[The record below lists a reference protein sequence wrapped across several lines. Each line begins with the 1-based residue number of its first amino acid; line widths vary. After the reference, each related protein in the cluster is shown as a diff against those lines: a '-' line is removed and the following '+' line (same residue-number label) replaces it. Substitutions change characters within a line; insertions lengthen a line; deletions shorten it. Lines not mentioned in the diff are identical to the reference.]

1 MDTNYRS
8 RQEYLKI
15 ATEIVDEAGLYLI
28 EKFGEVK
35 EIKIKEEKHWSVKE
49 DKECDLMYE
58 NFFRK
63 KTPEVGLYTEEG
75 ERDLSHDLTWV
86 VDPIEGT
93 TNFGAGI
100 PFFATQACLMEKGVT
115 VVTVLDAPLTKM
127 RFTAILG
134 EGAMLNGKKI
144 KVGEKGLAE
153 ALLAVDKGGTN
164 AWVAEVMAKLAG
176 EVRTMRWYGALG
188 LNMALVASGGIDL
201 FINKGS
207 KLYDY
212 APGVLL
218 VREAGGVA
226 WNLSGEDWSIDD
238 REIIAGNKEIVTEAL
253 TKLGLTGNNG

>member
-1 MDTNYRS
+1 MDIKYKS
-8 RQEYLKI
+8 KQEYLRI
-15 ATEIVDEAGLYLI
+15 ATEIVDEVGSYLL

-35 EIKIKEEKHWSVKE
+35 DIKLKEEKHWSVAE
-49 DKECDLMYE
+49 DKESDLMYE

-63 KTPEVGLYTEEG
+63 NTPEVGLYTEEG
-75 ERDLSHDLTWV
+75 ERDLSHDLTWI

-100 PFFATQACLMEKGVT
+100 PFFATQVCLVEKGAI
-115 VVTVLDAPLTKM
+115 VVSVLDAPITKN

-134 EGAMLNGKKI
+134 EGVMLNGKKI
-144 KVGEKGLAE
+144 KVGQKRLSE

-164 AWVAEVMAKLAG
+164 AWVAEVMLKLAD
-176 EVRTMRWYGALG
+176 EVRTMRWYGAMG

-212 APGVLL
+212 APGILL

-226 WNLSGEDWSIDD
+226 WNFSGEDWDTND

-253 TKLGLTGNNG
+253 TKLRLTGNNG